1 MMSCRPH
8 PEERA
13 CAIVPAIRTR
23 VRASRRMR
31 TRDWLRP
38 HASRRRASH
47 ASVRALREPAC
58 AARLLNMRASEDDAF
73 WPSEGLTRGCRKG
86 ARREGSLFPACSLQ
100 GAVQPQR
107 VACNTGLEI
116 RGDDSRDPA
125 PARGASVG
133 RNNDVGASEEATRER
148 RNEDRFADLQEF
160 TGKGASVGIAGA
172 AACPAHPRA
181 RAHRSRRLSCLYRS
195 NGESR

>member
-1 MMSCRPH
+1 
-8 PEERA
+8 
-13 CAIVPAIRTR
+13 
-23 VRASRRMR
+23 
-31 TRDWLRP
+31 
-38 HASRRRASH
+38 
-47 ASVRALREPAC
+47 RELAC

-116 RGDDSRDPA
+116 RADDSRDPG

-148 RNEDRFADLQEF
+148 RNEDRLQ
-160 TGKGASVGIAGA
+160 IYRNLPGA
-172 AACPAHPRA
+172 APA
-181 RAHRSRRLSCLYRS
+181 
-195 NGESR
+195 